1 MPIAPTQLSYL
12 CDLVYR
18 KSAIVLTAEKEYL
31 VESRLAPIAR
41 AAGFDSVEA
50 LIISLRSPAGLSLQ
64 AVVVEAMTTNETSFF
79 RDLHPFDALRQ
90 ELLPKLKLARAST
103 RSLVIMSAACSTGQ
117 EAYSLAMLLQE
128 PALDMASWK
137 IRILGFDL
145 SEAVLSR
152 ARSGLYTQGEVN
164 RGLPAPMLVKHF
176 DRVGSDWQIK
186 KALRDQLEVRQMNL
200 IEPWP
205 TMARARRIPPPRR
218 GRDHAEPRRALR
230 SRAGRQVDGLSGDRV
245 GQMMAR
251 STVRT
256 AGATEARAPP
266 LVFAQRR
273 RVRPWPCTLSGREI
287 FASAGQ

>member
-205 TMARARRIPPPRR
+205 TMPRIDLLFMRNVLIYFVVPTKRAMLARARAVLGPD
-218 GRDHAEPRRALR
+218 GYLLLGGAETTLNLDERFA
-230 SRAGRQVDGLSGDRV
+230 RV
-245 GQMMAR
+245 PVGK
-251 STVRT
+251 STVYQ
-256 AGATEARAPP
+256 AIA
-266 LVFAQRR
+266 
-273 RVRPWPCTLSGREI
+273 
-287 FASAGQ
+287 